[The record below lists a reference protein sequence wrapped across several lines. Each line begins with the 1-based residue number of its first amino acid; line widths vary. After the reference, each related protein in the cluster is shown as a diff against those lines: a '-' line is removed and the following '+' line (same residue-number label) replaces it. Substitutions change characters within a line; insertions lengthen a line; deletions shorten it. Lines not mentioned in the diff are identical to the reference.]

1 MIRVPLFS
9 FIPGVPSEFRQ
20 KSEEDYSNTRKHKDR
35 PIKDRPDETPSP
47 MEMSK
52 ILRSRIINIPVSRPS
67 RDSNLRQALLKSFP
81 FRILLEAGFKIKP
94 FGYNWREGDFKLP
107 VASRGTS
114 EPNTVVATDALSS
127 CIGVAVGGEKI
138 KEDGEFLPGAKT
150 RVFHIY
156 NFNKQPLEAIYES
169 ICAMQEQGLTV
180 KVGMTGGRGSELGHF
195 HADELRAMFSATE
208 VEVMFDR
215 TDNSEYAQEL
225 RKSGMREEE
234 IQAMLFT
241 PIASVIHKDHRVQH
255 ALELAQLIHSS
266 EDRGL

>member
-1 MIRVPLFS
+1 
-9 FIPGVPSEFRQ
+9 
-20 KSEEDYSNTRKHKDR
+20 
-35 PIKDRPDETPSP
+35 

-67 RDSNLRQALLKSFP
+67 RDSNLRQTLLKSFP

-94 FGYNWREGDFKLP
+94 FGYNWREGDVQLP

-114 EPNTVVATDALSS
+114 EPNTVVATDALGP
-127 CIGVAVGGEKI
+127 CLGVAVGGENI
-138 KEDGEFLPGAKT
+138 QDGKLLPGAKT

-156 NFNKQPLEAIYES
+156 NHNEQPLEAIYEC
-169 ICAMQEQGLTV
+169 ICTMQEQGLTV
-180 KVGMTGGRGSELGHF
+180 KVGMTGGRGSKLGHF

-234 IQAMLFT
+234 IQELLFT
-241 PIASVIHKDHRVQH
+241 PIASVVHKDHRVQH
-255 ALELAQLIHSS
+255 ALELAQLIDPS
-266 EDRGL
+266 EDRGLLDQNQSTLHRVGSYVVKQT